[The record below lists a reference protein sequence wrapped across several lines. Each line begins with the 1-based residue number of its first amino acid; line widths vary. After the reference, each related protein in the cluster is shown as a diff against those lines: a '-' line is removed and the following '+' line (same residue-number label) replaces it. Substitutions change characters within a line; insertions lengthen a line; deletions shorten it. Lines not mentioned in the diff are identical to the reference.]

1 MKGKKKIIKGS
12 TMSSTAKLKKIQHYL
27 HVNNNNKWNVQ
38 RGMKTISNMK
48 IEENHGCNCICNNNN
63 NNDKFQR
70 CNSLYNNCMSVH
82 NRNNN
87 IGVSNGLIK
96 GNTMTHLYNNHN
108 KQNKSSN
115 INVYKNE
122 FGLGNKQQCEHKRVN
137 SFNNVPINTNPNT
150 LLLTIPIR
158 HEHYNTQ
165 QYNINNNNKMNKNKT
180 KQISFNY
187 NIREVCSSLKDKTTQ
202 THNAIIEPEHVS
214 YFPTEISNINSV
226 PFSKQTPNDNN
237 NNNNNNSYCET
248 TETHMLANMLTIQ
261 DNNNNNNIHNIKQQK
276 DPTLNM
282 QSILTKT
289 FNILHKQPQHHKSRN
304 AFSTENKDSNNNNNK
319 EQSIHSKR
327 NFTFGEIS
335 IIPHKTTNQNTQT
348 KNSIIDTLWPPEQH
362 PLPNYHPTP
371 KPISY
376 YNIKHNYYTIN
387 SFKIREAHFKKTST
401 TRHPNNINL
410 NIKHHK
416 KYCRTTAT
424 TTSPLNKEYC
434 YKCKQTQSQYKTLE
448 HIIPRMCMC
457 VLPKQP

>member
-1 MKGKKKIIKGS
+1 MKGKKKIIDKGIKSS
-12 TMSSTAKLKKIQHYL
+12 TSSTARLKKIQYYL
-27 HVNNNNKWNVQ
+27 HVNNN
-38 RGMKTISNMK
+38 
-48 IEENHGCNCICNNNN
+48 H

-70 CNSLYNNCMSVH
+70 SNSLYNNCIATHS
-82 NRNNN
+82 RSSA
-87 IGVSNGLIK
+87 SNGLIK
-96 GNTMTHLYNNHN
+96 GNTMTHLYNHN

-115 INVYKNE
+115 INVYKSE
-122 FGLGNKQQCEHKRVN
+122 FGLVNKQQCDHKRVN

-165 QYNINNNNKMNKNKT
+165 QYNTNNNNKNKT

-187 NIREVCSSLKDKTTQ
+187 NIRDVCSSLKDKTTQ
-202 THNAIIEPEHVS
+202 THNHAIIEPEHVS
-214 YFPTEISNINSV
+214 YFPTEISNINSI
-226 PFSKQTPNDNN
+226 PCSKQTQQTPND
-237 NNNNNNSYCET
+237 NNSYCET

-261 DNNNNNNIHNIKQQK
+261 DNNNNNNINNTKQHK

-304 AFSTENKDSNNNNNK
+304 AFSTENNNDSNNNNNNK

-348 KNSIIDTLWPPEQH
+348 KNSIIDTLWPTEQQ

-371 KPISY
+371 KPILY

-387 SFKIREAHFKKTST
+387 SFKIREAHFKKISNTKHS
-401 TRHPNNINL
+401 NNINL
-410 NIKHHK
+410 NIKHPK
-416 KYCRTTAT
+416 KYCRTIA
-424 TTSPLNKEYC
+424 TTSPLNREYC
-434 YKCKQTQSQYKTLE
+434 YKCKQTQSQHKTLNN
-448 HIIPRMCMC
+448 IIPR

>member
-1 MKGKKKIIKGS
+1 MKGKKKIIDKGIKSS
-12 TMSSTAKLKKIQHYL
+12 TSSTAKLKKIQHYL
-27 HVNNNNKWNVQ
+27 HVNSNNN
-38 RGMKTISNMK
+38 
-48 IEENHGCNCICNNNN
+48 
-63 NNDKFQR
+63 KFQR
-70 CNSLYNNCMSVH
+70 CNSLYNNCIAT
-82 NRNNN
+82 RNKDG
-87 IGVSNGLIK
+87 ISNGLIK
-96 GNTMTHLYNNHN
+96 GNTITHVYNH
-108 KQNKSSN
+108 
-115 INVYKNE
+115 
-122 FGLGNKQQCEHKRVN
+122 NKQQCEHKRVN
-137 SFNNVPINTNPNT
+137 SFNNVPFNTNPNT

-165 QYNINNNNKMNKNKT
+165 RCDTNTNNNNKINKNKT

-187 NIREVCSSLKDKTTQ
+187 NNIRDVCSSLLKDKTTQ

-226 PFSKQTPNDNN
+226 PYSKQTQQTPNDN

-261 DNNNNNNIHNIKQQK
+261 DNNNNNNNINNTKQYK

-304 AFSTENKDSNNNNNK
+304 AFSTENNNDSNNNNNK

-348 KNSIIDTLWPPEQH
+348 KNSIIDTLWPTEQQ

-371 KPISY
+371 KPILY

-387 SFKIREAHFKKTST
+387 SFKIREAHFKKTSNT
-401 TRHPNNINL
+401 KRPNNINL

-416 KYCRTTAT
+416 KYCRTIA

-434 YKCKQTQSQYKTLE
+434 YKCKQTQSQHKTLE
-448 HIIPRMCMC
+448 HIIPRM
-457 VLPKQP
+457 LPKQP